1 MRQVEEVIRDAGLDE
16 LLTLHELAAKLGVS
30 YVRAAAIV
38 QEMDL
43 PARYATV
50 EEEQLLQ
57 STTSKVT
64 GEPRV
69 KGLPPKQP
77 GARIKLVLGDA
88 VPKAQGRRGPGWPGG
103 VSRKFRSPQAGRE

>member
-1 MRQVEEVIRDAGLDE
+1 MRQVEEVIRDASLDE
-16 LLTLHELAAKLGVS
+16 LLTLQELAATLGVS

-38 QEMDL
+38 QELDL

-50 EEEQLLQ
+50 EEEQQLQ
-57 STTSKVT
+57 GTISQVT

-77 GARIKLVLGDA
+77 GARIKLVLRDA
-88 VPKAQGRRGPGWPGG
+88 VPKARGRRGPGWPWGKARKGKGG
-103 VSRKFRSPQAGRE
+103 PG